1 MIPWDRLSAFPVYAE
16 DVGSAKELKGI
27 NAKKIIWK
35 KDGSKMIR
43 IPYTHPDDEKKYD
56 TRLRHS
62 FPIPTKKFETRI
74 WNRSGTGNQAGINN
88 QLVPFFLSYLR
99 NKHVLPQLGS
109 STSVSSVISRGLAD

>member
-35 KDGSKMIR
+35 KDGSKMVR

-62 FPIPTKKFETRI
+62 FPIPTKSLKLV
-74 WNRSGTGNQAGINN
+74 SGTDRVRGNQAGI
-88 QLVPFFLSYLR
+88 
-99 NKHVLPQLGS
+99 S
-109 STSVSSVISRGLAD
+109 S

>member
-1 MIPWDRLSAFPVYAE
+1 MKKISYCFLFMLVFSVYAE
-16 DVGSAKELKGI
+16 KKKLPVISKVEQLKTVKG
-27 NAKKIIWK
+27 KQIIWK

-74 WNRSGTGNQAGINN
+74 WNRSGTG
-88 QLVPFFLSYLR
+88 
-99 NKHVLPQLGS
+99 
-109 STSVSSVISRGLAD
+109 